1 MNPASRLSAPR
12 AWLSAFRR
20 ALRYLRP
27 HRFPLIIG
35 LTMALGVSVFYTFS
49 ISSVIPLLK
58 VMFTDHETLADWV
71 HRAQAEQRLGI
82 VIPTDV
88 PNDLAGLS
96 IDYVRPGTPA
106 ATVFTNEDRIV
117 AIGDES
123 PGSFEILARIARATG
138 NELTGVRVVGRDG
151 SERVLSLPLAEPA
164 WHAPLLRSAVGLLP
178 AGRDADARLYQ
189 LGYVMGLLV
198 VVSLL
203 GGLCRFANEG
213 LVHYA
218 VQRSIHDLRS
228 SLADRVLR
236 LPMWWHS
243 GQSQGDTLG
252 RFATDI
258 AKVEVGLSTLFG
270 KVIAEPLKAVGVLAL
285 TLAIDWRLLLV
296 ALVGL
301 PIGAIVIRTFGRMVK
316 RAQKRASASWGR
328 LLDHLGE
335 RLDGIRV
342 VKAYGMEAPEAQRF
356 RREDDNLTR
365 AQTHIELVDAATNP
379 ALEFLAMCA
388 VSLFVL
394 YGGTRVFAGDLEPHL
409 FFAAVVCLAG
419 MMDPVRKLGNVNNR
433 LQAADVSAGRLF
445 ELLDLREEEH
455 AQVRAPATEAAPPPP
470 LALREAVEFDHVS
483 FAYPGNPRRL
493 VLREVCARVERGQ
506 VAAVVGPNGSGKTSL
521 MSLLLRFYE
530 PTSGCIRIDGRD
542 IASLPLASLRGG
554 IGLVTQDSVVFTD
567 TLRANLAYG
576 AQDVSEERIARAIAT
591 AHIEDFVRALRSTTD
606 GVEATGLDA
615 MVSARS
621 LSGGQRQRI
630 ALARAIL
637 RDPPILVL
645 DEATSQVDTESETRI
660 QEALDD
666 VVQGR
671 TVFIIAHRYSTIA
684 RAGVILVL
692 DEGRLVAMGRHD
704 ELLERSPFYAALC
717 RTQFA
722 HAH

>member
-27 HRFPLIIG
+27 HRLPLIIG
-35 LTMALGVSVFYTFS
+35 LSMALGVSVFYTFS

-88 PNDLAGLS
+88 PNDPAGLS
-96 IDYVRPGTPA
+96 IDHVRPGTAA
-106 ATVFTNEDRIV
+106 ATVLANDDRIV
-117 AIGDES
+117 AIGGES
-123 PGSFEILARIARATG
+123 PGSYEILARIARAG
-138 NELTGVRVVGRDG
+138 GAELSDVRIISRDG
-151 SERVLSLPLAEPA
+151 RERTVTLPLAEPG
-164 WHAPLLRSAVGLLP
+164 WHAPLLRRVVEFLP

-189 LGYVMGLLV
+189 LGCVMGLLV
-198 VVSLL
+198 VVALL

-213 LVHYA
+213 LVRYA

-228 SLADRVLR
+228 SLAERVLR
-236 LPMWWHS
+236 LPMWWHA

-296 ALVGL
+296 AMIGL

-342 VKAYGMEAPEAQRF
+342 VKAYGMEAREAQRF

-365 AQTHIELVDAATNP
+365 AQTHIELVDAGTNP

-433 LQAADVSAGRLF
+433 LQSADVSAGRLF
-445 ELLDLREEEH
+445 ELLDLREEEN
-455 AQVRAPATEAAPPPP
+455 AGGAALTTARP
-470 LALREAVEFDHVS
+470 LALEQGVEFERVS

-493 VLREVCARVERGQ
+493 VLREVSARVERGQ

-542 IASLPLASLRGG
+542 ISGLPLASLRGG
-554 IGLVTQDSVVFTD
+554 VGLVTQDAVVFTD

-576 AQDVSEERIARAIAT
+576 AGDVSEERIARAIAT

-606 GVEATGLDA
+606 GVEAVGLDA
-615 MVSARS
+615 MISART

-666 VVQGR
+666 VVRGR

-684 RAGVILVL
+684 RASVILVL
-692 DEGRLVAMGRHD
+692 DEGRLVAMGRHE